1 MFQKIIILIT
11 LIISPS
17 FIYGAIFKGNVIDD
31 SKNPIPYAEI
41 YFPKDEKKITAD
53 ENGFFTTTLSAGKYT
68 IVIEAIGY
76 YSTEITFRLSPQ
88 ETLEKIII
96 LAPNERELA
105 AIEVRAN
112 SRDIAK
118 EVMRNAS
125 DKRTYYLDQYQSM
138 KMDTYYRMSLKE
150 EKNDTTYYHKDSVP
164 DPLPRI
170 TEQSHLSEVK
180 ANIYKDRYRFK
191 ELVYASNEF
200 SDAKPENSGNAQVSM
215 EIGEQSIVPQ
225 QWLYSNPYLLQSYT
239 GFTEYDFNQ
248 SLLDL
253 PNLSER
259 KFLSPLAPSA
269 SINYKFDLL
278 LIFFN
283 ENKKYYKIK
292 LEPIFRTEAL
302 FHGYITIEDSTWAV
316 TEVDLSIYKYTLKY
330 HEQVSIHQY
339 YTEVAPDIFYPT
351 RRDISY
357 TIKEG
362 KNKIMGAFQCRNSN
376 IEINPSFSEELFS
389 EETKTYTDEAF
400 DQDSLF
406 WASKREIP
414 FDSLEQRYAFRC
426 DSLQAVYR
434 SPEYYREIDSTYNA
448 IRFMDFILY
457 GVGFKNR
464 SKNYDI
470 FINPLIMQVN
480 PVGIG
485 GYRHKLGGSFTKEFE
500 NAYTLETTG
509 EMDYGFRNKD
519 IRGRGG
525 VGLTYV
531 PKKFVRT
538 FIRFGDF
545 YDMINTYASIGS
557 IFSRSN
563 FVRTQTLSISQRM
576 EVVNGLFAELSLE
589 YSDQEPITGLS
600 LERWS
605 ERVFGSLNNP
615 IDFDRYVKSELR
627 LDIVYRFKQKYMI
640 KKKKKIILGT
650 AYPEVNFVWRK
661 GISGLFN
668 SEVNFDYLEIG
679 VKHDKELGRWGT
691 AQWSFLAGSF
701 VNKKNLRILEHR
713 YFRGSD
719 AIFFSDPLRSF
730 QLLGPT
736 LSTPN
741 AFLRGNYFH
750 HLDGVFLNKIPL
762 INRLKITEAIGAAFL
777 SIPDQNFFH
786 AEMYLGLERVVRI
799 RRELFRF
806 GVYGSTADGSISN
819 ARFEFK
825 IGVNFYNT
833 FTKKWSY

>member
-1 MFQKIIILIT
+1 MFQKIIILIS
-11 LIISPS
+11 LISSPS
-17 FIYGAIFKGNVIDD
+17 FIYGAIFKGKVIDD

-53 ENGFFTTTLSAGKYT
+53 ENGFFQTTLSAGKYT
-68 IVIEAIGY
+68 IVVEAVGF
-76 YSTEITFRLSPQ
+76 YSTEITIRLSAQ
-88 ETLEKIII
+88 ETIDKTII
-96 LAPNERELA
+96 LAPNEKELA

-125 DKRTYYLDQYQSM
+125 DKRTHYIERYQSM

-150 EKNDTTYYHKDSVP
+150 EKNDTTYYHKDSIP

-180 ANIYKDRYRFK
+180 ANIYKDRNRFK

-200 SDAKPENSGNAQVSM
+200 SDRKPENSGNAQVSM

-269 SINYKFDLL
+269 TINYKFDLL
-278 LIFFN
+278 FIFFN

-292 LEPIFRTEAL
+292 LEPIFRTESL

-330 HEQVSIHQY
+330 HEQVSIHQHY
-339 YTEVAPDIFYPT
+339 IEVAPDIFYPT

-357 TIKEG
+357 IIKEG

-376 IEINPSFSEELFS
+376 IEINPSFSEDLFS

-434 SPEYYREIDSTYNA
+434 SPEYYHEIDSTYNA

-464 SKNYDI
+464 YKNYDI

-509 EMDYGFRNKD
+509 EIDYGFRNKD

-589 YSDQEPITGLS
+589 YSDQKPITGLS

-605 ERVFGSLNNP
+605 ERVFGTLNNP

-661 GISGLFN
+661 GIPGLFN

-719 AIFFSDPLRSF
+719 AFFFSDPLRSF

-750 HLDGVFLNKIPL
+750 HLDGVILNKIPL

-806 GVYGSTADGSISN
+806 GVYGATADGSISN

>member
-1 MFQKIIILIT
+1 MFQKILILIILIS
-11 LIISPS
+11 SPS
-17 FIYGAIFKGNVIDD
+17 FIYGAIFKGKVVDD

-53 ENGFFTTTLSAGKYT
+53 ENGFFLTTLTAGKYT
-68 IVIEAIGY
+68 IVVEAIGF
-76 YSTEITFRLSPQ
+76 YSNEVSFRISTN
-88 ETLEKIII
+88 ETLEKIIT
-96 LAPNERELA
+96 LAPNEKELA

-118 EVMRNAS
+118 EVMSNAS
-125 DKRTYYLDQYQSM
+125 DKRSYYLRRYEAM

-150 EKNDTTYYHKDSVP
+150 EKNDTTYYHKDSIP
-164 DPLPRI
+164 EPLPRI
-170 TEQSHLSEVK
+170 TIQSHLSEVK
-180 ANIYKDRYRFK
+180 ANIFIDKNRFK

-200 SDAKPENSGNAQVSM
+200 TTDKPSTGGGANVSI
-215 EIGEQSIVPQ
+215 ELGEQSIAPQ
-225 QWLYSNPYLLQSYT
+225 QWLYSNTYLLQSYT
-239 GFTEYDFNQ
+239 GFTEFDFNQ
-248 SLLDL
+248 TLLDL

-269 SINYKFDLL
+269 SLNYKFDLL
-278 LIFFN
+278 LIFFDK
-283 ENKKYYKIK
+283 NKKYYKIK
-292 LEPIFRTEAL
+292 IEPVFKTEAL
-302 FHGYITIEDSTWAV
+302 FHGYLTIQDSTWAV
-316 TEVDLSIYKYTLKY
+316 TEVDLSIYKYTLKF
-330 HEQVSIHQY
+330 HDNVSIHQRY
-339 YTEVAPDIFYPT
+339 SEIAPDIFYPT
-351 RRDISY
+351 QRDISY

-362 KNKIMGAFQCRNSN
+362 KSIISGTLKCRNSN
-376 IEINPSFSEELFS
+376 IEINPIFQDKLFS

-400 DQDSLF
+400 DQDSTF
-406 WASKREIP
+406 WSSQREIP
-414 FDSLEQRYAFRC
+414 FDTLEQRYAFKC

-434 SPEYYREIDSTYNA
+434 SPEYYHEIDSTYNA

-457 GVGFKNR
+457 GVGYKNR

-470 FINPLIMQVN
+470 YINPLIMQVN

-500 NAYTLETTG
+500 NAYTLETTA
-509 EMDYGFRNKD
+509 EIDYGFRNKD

-563 FVRTQTLSISQRM
+563 FVRSQTFSISQRM

-589 YSDQEPITGLS
+589 FSDQQPITNLS
-600 LERWS
+600 LDRWS

-615 IDFDRYVKSELR
+615 IDFDRYIKTEIR
-627 LDIVYRFKQKYMI
+627 LDILYRFKQKYMI

-650 AYPEVNFVWRK
+650 AYPEINFVWRK
-661 GISGLFN
+661 GVPGLFN
-668 SEVNFDYLEIG
+668 SEVNFDYLEVGIR
-679 VKHDKELGRWGT
+679 HDKELGRWGT

-741 AFLRGNYFH
+741 AFIRGNYFH

-762 INRLKITEAIGAAFL
+762 INRLKLTEAIGAAFL

-786 AEMYLGLERVVRI
+786 AEMYLGVERIVRI

-806 GVYGSTADGSISN
+806 GVYGATADGSISN

>member
-1 MFQKIIILIT
+1 
-11 LIISPS
+11 
-17 FIYGAIFKGNVIDD
+17 
-31 SKNPIPYAEI
+31 
-41 YFPKDEKKITAD
+41 
-53 ENGFFTTTLSAGKYT
+53 
-68 IVIEAIGY
+68 
-76 YSTEITFRLSPQ
+76 
-88 ETLEKIII
+88 
-96 LAPNERELA
+96 
-105 AIEVRAN
+105 
-112 SRDIAK
+112 
-118 EVMRNAS
+118 
-125 DKRTYYLDQYQSM
+125 
-138 KMDTYYRMSLKE
+138 
-150 EKNDTTYYHKDSVP
+150 
-164 DPLPRI
+164 
-170 TEQSHLSEVK
+170 
-180 ANIYKDRYRFK
+180 
-191 ELVYASNEF
+191 
-200 SDAKPENSGNAQVSM
+200 
-215 EIGEQSIVPQ
+215 
-225 QWLYSNPYLLQSYT
+225 
-239 GFTEYDFNQ
+239 
-248 SLLDL
+248 
-253 PNLSER
+253 
-259 KFLSPLAPSA
+259 
-269 SINYKFDLL
+269 
-278 LIFFN
+278 
-283 ENKKYYKIK
+283 
-292 LEPIFRTEAL
+292 
-302 FHGYITIEDSTWAV
+302 
-316 TEVDLSIYKYTLKY
+316 
-330 HEQVSIHQY
+330 
-339 YTEVAPDIFYPT
+339 
-351 RRDISY
+351 
-357 TIKEG
+357 
-362 KNKIMGAFQCRNSN
+362 MGAFQCRNSN
-376 IEINPSFSEELFS
+376 IEINPSFSEDLFS

-426 DSLQAVYR
+426 HSLQAVYR

-589 YSDQEPITGLS
+589 YSDQKPITGLS

-605 ERVFGSLNNP
+605 ERVFGTLNNP

-661 GISGLFN
+661 GIPGLFN

-719 AIFFSDPLRSF
+719 AFFFSDPLRSF

-741 AFLRGNYFH
+741 TFLRGNYFH

-806 GVYGSTADGSISN
+806 GVYGATADGSISN

>member
-1 MFQKIIILIT
+1 
-11 LIISPS
+11 
-17 FIYGAIFKGNVIDD
+17 
-31 SKNPIPYAEI
+31 
-41 YFPKDEKKITAD
+41 
-53 ENGFFTTTLSAGKYT
+53 
-68 IVIEAIGY
+68 
-76 YSTEITFRLSPQ
+76 
-88 ETLEKIII
+88 
-96 LAPNERELA
+96 
-105 AIEVRAN
+105 
-112 SRDIAK
+112 
-118 EVMRNAS
+118 
-125 DKRTYYLDQYQSM
+125 
-138 KMDTYYRMSLKE
+138 
-150 EKNDTTYYHKDSVP
+150 
-164 DPLPRI
+164 LPRI

-180 ANIYKDRYRFK
+180 ANIYKDRNRFK

-200 SDAKPENSGNAQVSM
+200 SDRKPENSGNAQVSM

-330 HEQVSIHQY
+330 HEQVSIHQH

-351 RRDISY
+351 QREISY

-376 IEINPSFSEELFS
+376 IEINPSFSEDLFS

-589 YSDQEPITGLS
+589 YSDQKPITGLS

-605 ERVFGSLNNP
+605 ERVFGTLNNP

-661 GISGLFN
+661 GIPGLFN

-719 AIFFSDPLRSF
+719 AFFFSDPLRSF

-741 AFLRGNYFH
+741 TFLRGNYFH

-806 GVYGSTADGSISN
+806 GVYGATADGSISN